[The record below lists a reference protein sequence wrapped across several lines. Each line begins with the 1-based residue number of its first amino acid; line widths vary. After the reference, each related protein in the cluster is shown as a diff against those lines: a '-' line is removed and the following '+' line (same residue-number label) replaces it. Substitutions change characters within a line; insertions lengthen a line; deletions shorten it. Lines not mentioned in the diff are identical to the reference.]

1 MDDRKRK
8 CLFCTYKYT
17 CRGEQIAAA
26 FVGWKFLGRHFK
38 RTKSVSAISS
48 RPKKQQEVSCAPELA
63 LITSYL
69 MKQLI
74 I

>member
-1 MDDRKRK
+1 MDDEKRK
-8 CLFCTYKYT
+8 CLFCTFKYT
-17 CRGEQIAAA
+17 WRGEQIVAA
-26 FVGWKFLGRHFK
+26 FVGWEFLGRHIK
-38 RTKSVSAISS
+38 RMKIVSAIST
-48 RPKKQQEVSCAPELA
+48 RPKKQQEVSCAPELT